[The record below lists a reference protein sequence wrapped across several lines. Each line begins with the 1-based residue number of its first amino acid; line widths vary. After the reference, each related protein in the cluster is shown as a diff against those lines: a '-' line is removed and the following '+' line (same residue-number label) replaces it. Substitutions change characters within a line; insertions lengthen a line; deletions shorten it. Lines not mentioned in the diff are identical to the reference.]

1 MLLSD
6 GTQDKGKGN
15 NYMNKNLT
23 IHRIT
28 AALMIG
34 VMLVP
39 LASCSLFARKEVIEA
54 ADKLG
59 SEITDG
65 SADDILAM
73 SGKKH
78 TKFKEEL
85 NALITG
91 EGYTEEENLYA
102 DAVRQTMEYE
112 VDESSV
118 SVDGDKATCDIV
130 ISLADYASLTG
141 GDYDTIDDLTEAISS
156 CDKTDITFTAEFEK
170 KDDEWRVE
178 NLNSEE
184 FLKIFG
190 YRDAEFTIGRA
201 SLIETAN
208 TLAGFI
214 EEGTSSDIA
223 AMSYEEME
231 TASLEYLLAE
241 GMTGDEKDF
250 ADAVR
255 QTFNVTVLEDTAT
268 VTGLDGTCDI
278 VVESADYE
286 SIASGNYSSISEL
299 LAAVATGDTIS
310 YTYTAEFTRTGDTWY
325 ITNLDSEDFEDIFI
339 YRYLVLSISDF
350 SGTYVAAVDVTD
362 EFNTQIEANV
372 GAGTTNGMTGSIIA
386 EVNMEL
392 NKDGT
397 YSIGIDRDVF
407 AQTLYDYADT
417 NIDKLITNFL
427 GVSSTDQI
435 ELLVML
441 AGYKDYADMR
451 SQLLG
456 QVTDMLSGLNTS
468 GLDRDGDY
476 IVSGSTITFCGDDN
490 TKTTDDI
497 TGTIDTYGKIT
508 VTAPITDPDAAM
520 LFGSDEITLVFAP
533 EN

>member
-1 MLLSD
+1 MVNRGTGMRIKDTICRMTSVLLA
-6 GTQDKGKGN
+6 
-15 NYMNKNLT
+15 
-23 IHRIT
+23 
-28 AALMIG
+28 AALAM
-34 VMLVP
+34 P
-39 LASCSLFARKEVIEA
+39 LASCSIFARREIIEA

-59 SEITDG
+59 DAITTG
-65 SADDILAM
+65 SVDDITAL

-78 TKFKEEL
+78 KKFKEEL

-112 VDESSV
+112 VDEASV
-118 SVDGDKATCDIV
+118 SVDGDYATCDIV
-130 ISLADYASLTG
+130 ISLADYASLTD
-141 GDYDTIDDLTEAISS
+141 GDYDTIYDLTDAVSS
-156 CDKTDITFTAEFEK
+156 CDKTDITFTAEFKK

-178 NLNSEE
+178 NLNSEDL
-184 FLKIFG
+184 LKIFE
-190 YRDAEFTIGRA
+190 YRNAEFTIGRA

-214 EEGTSSDIA
+214 ADGTSADIEA
-223 AMSYEEME
+223 LSYDPVEDG
-231 TASLEYLLAE
+231 AFEYLLAE
-241 GMTGDEKDF
+241 GITGDEKDF

-255 QTFNVTVLEDTAT
+255 QTFKVTVLEDTAV
-268 VTGLDGTCDI
+268 VTGLVGTCDI

-286 SIASGNYSSISEL
+286 SIADGNYSSISEL
-299 LAAVATGDTIS
+299 LAAVATSDTIS
-310 YTYTAEFTRTGDTWY
+310 CTYTAEFIREGDTWY
-325 ITNLDSEDFEDIFI
+325 ITNLDSEEFENIFI

-350 SGTYVAAVDVTD
+350 SGIYIAEVDVTD
-362 EFNTQIEANV
+362 EFNAQIDANV
-372 GAGTTNGMTGSIIA
+372 GAGSTNGMTGSIIA
-386 EVNMEL
+386 QVTMDL

-456 QVTDMLSGLNTS
+456 QVTDMLGGLNTS

-476 IVSGSTITFCGDDN
+476 TVSGSTITFYGDDN
-490 TKTTDDI
+490 TKSTDDI
-497 TGTIDTYGKIT
+497 TGSIDTYGKIT

-520 LFGSDEITLVFAP
+520 LFGADEITLVFAP
-533 EN
+533 ED

>member
-1 MLLSD
+1 MKIKDTICRMTSVLL
-6 GTQDKGKGN
+6 
-15 NYMNKNLT
+15 
-23 IHRIT
+23 I
-28 AALMIG
+28 AAMAI
-34 VMLVP
+34 P
-39 LASCSLFARKEVIEA
+39 LASCSIFARKEIIEA
-54 ADKLG
+54 ADRLG
-59 SEITDG
+59 ADITDG
-65 SADDILAM
+65 SADDILSM
-73 SGKKH
+73 SSKKH
-78 TKFKEEL
+78 KKFSEEL
-85 NALITG
+85 NALISG

-118 SVDGDKATCDIV
+118 TVDGDNATCNIV
-130 ISLADYASLTG
+130 ISIADYTSLTG
-141 GDYDTIDDLTEAISS
+141 GDYDTIYDLTDAVSS
-156 CDKTDITFTAEFEK
+156 CGKTDITFTAEFKK

-184 FLKIFG
+184 FLKIFE
-190 YRDAEFTIGRA
+190 YRNAEFTIGRA

-214 EEGTSSDIA
+214 AEGTSADIEA
-223 AMSYEEME
+223 LSFDPVEDGAF
-231 TASLEYLLAE
+231 EYLLAE
-241 GMTGDEKDF
+241 GITGDEKDF

-255 QTFNVTVLEDTAT
+255 QTFNVTVPEDSAT
-268 VTGLDGTCDI
+268 VTGLIGTCDI

-286 SIASGNYSSISEL
+286 SIADGNYSSISEL
-299 LAAVATGDTIS
+299 LAAVATSDTIS
-310 YTYTAEFTRTGDTWY
+310 YTFTAEFIREGDNWY
-325 ITNLDSEDFEDIFI
+325 ITNLG
-339 YRYLVLSISDF
+339 Y
-350 SGTYVAAVDVTD
+350 
-362 EFNTQIEANV
+362 V
-372 GAGTTNGMTGSIIA
+372 GAGSTNGMTGSIIA
-386 EVNMEL
+386 LVTMEL

-407 AQTLYDYADT
+407 AQTIYDYADT

-435 ELLVML
+435 ELLVKL

-456 QVTDMLSGLNTS
+456 QVTDMLGGLSTS

-476 IVSGSTITFCGDDN
+476 TVSGSTITFCGDDN

-497 TGTIDTYGKIT
+497 TGSIDTYGKIT

-520 LFGSDEITLVFAP
+520 LFGADEITLVFAP

>member
-1 MLLSD
+1 MSHDKLIIKLSTVVLVSALLTS
-6 GTQDKGKGN
+6 
-15 NYMNKNLT
+15 
-23 IHRIT
+23 
-28 AALMIG
+28 
-34 VMLVP
+34 

-141 GDYDTIDDLTEAISS
+141 GDYDTIDDLTEAVSS

-372 GAGTTNGMTGSIIA
+372 GSGTTNGMTGSIIA

>member
-1 MLLSD
+1 MKIKDTICRMTSVLL
-6 GTQDKGKGN
+6 
-15 NYMNKNLT
+15 
-23 IHRIT
+23 I
-28 AALMIG
+28 AAMAI
-34 VMLVP
+34 P
-39 LASCSLFARKEVIEA
+39 LASCCIFARKEIIEA
-54 ADKLG
+54 ADRLG
-59 SEITDG
+59 ADITDG
-65 SADDILAM
+65 SADDILSM
-73 SGKKH
+73 SSKKH
-78 TKFKEEL
+78 KKFSEEL
-85 NALITG
+85 NALISG

-102 DAVRQTMEYE
+102 DAVRQSMEYE

-118 SVDGDKATCDIV
+118 TVDGDNATCNIV
-130 ISLADYASLTG
+130 ISIADYTSLTG
-141 GDYDTIDDLTEAISS
+141 GDYDTIYDLTDAVSS
-156 CDKTDITFTAEFEK
+156 CGKTDITFTAEFKK

-184 FLKIFG
+184 FLKIFE
-190 YRDAEFTIGRA
+190 YRNAEFTIGRA

-214 EEGTSSDIA
+214 AEGTSADIEA
-223 AMSYEEME
+223 LSFDPVEDGAF
-231 TASLEYLLAE
+231 EYLLAE
-241 GMTGDEKDF
+241 GITGDEKDF

-255 QTFNVTVLEDTAT
+255 QTFNVTVPEDSAT
-268 VTGLDGTCDI
+268 VTGLIGTCDI

-286 SIASGNYSSISEL
+286 SIADGNYSSISEL
-299 LAAVATGDTIS
+299 LAAVATSDTIS
-310 YTYTAEFTRTGDTWY
+310 YTFTAEFIREGDNWY
-325 ITNLDSEDFEDIFI
+325 ITNLGSEDFENIFI
-339 YRYLVLSISDF
+339 YRYMVLSISDF
-350 SGTYVAAVDVTD
+350 SGTYVAEVDVTD

-372 GAGTTNGMTGSIIA
+372 GAGSTNGMTGSIIA
-386 EVNMEL
+386 LVTMEL

-407 AQTLYDYADT
+407 AQTIYDYADT

-435 ELLVML
+435 ELLVKL

-456 QVTDMLSGLNTS
+456 QVTDMLGGLSTS

-476 IVSGSTITFCGDDN
+476 TVSGSTITFCGDDN

-497 TGTIDTYGKIT
+497 TGSIDTYGKIT

-520 LFGSDEITLVFAP
+520 LFGADEITLVFAP

>member
-1 MLLSD
+1 
-6 GTQDKGKGN
+6 
-15 NYMNKNLT
+15 MNKNSLCYK
-23 IHRIT
+23 IT
-28 AALMIG
+28 AALLIVVTAM
-34 VMLVP
+34 P
-39 LASCSLFARKEVIEA
+39 LGSCSIFARKEVIEA
-54 ADKLG
+54 ADRLG
-59 SEITDG
+59 AGITEG
-65 SADDILAM
+65 SADDILSM
-73 SGKKH
+73 SSKKH
-78 TKFKEEL
+78 KKFGEEL
-85 NALITG
+85 GTIISG
-91 EGYTEEENLYA
+91 EGYTEEENIYA
-102 DAVRQTMEYE
+102 DAVRQTMEYS
-112 VDESSV
+112 VDEASV
-118 SVDGDKATCDIV
+118 SVDGDKATCDII
-130 ISLADYASLTG
+130 ISLADYASLTD
-141 GDYDTIDDLTEAISS
+141 GDYDTIDDLADAVLS
-156 CDKTDITFTAEFEK
+156 CAKTDITFTAEFEK

-178 NLNSEE
+178 NLNSDE
-184 FLKIFG
+184 FLKIFE

-214 EEGTSSDIA
+214 VEGTSSDIEA
-223 AMSYEEME
+223 LSYDPVEEG
-231 TASLEYLLAE
+231 ALEYLLAE
-241 GMTGDEKDF
+241 GTTGDEKDF

-255 QTFNVTVLEDTAT
+255 QTFNVTVLEDTAS
-268 VTGLDGTCDI
+268 VTGLVGTCDI

-299 LAAVATGDTIS
+299 LAAVATSDTIS
-310 YTYTAEFTRTGDTWY
+310 YTYTAGFIREGDTWY
-325 ITNLDSEDFEDIFI
+325 ITNLGSEDFENIFI

-350 SGTYVAAVDVTD
+350 SGTYIAEVDVTD

-372 GAGTTNGMTGSIIA
+372 GAGSTNGMTGTIVA
-386 EVNMEL
+386 LVTMDL

-435 ELLVML
+435 DLLVVF

-456 QVTDMLSGLNTS
+456 QVTDMLGGLNTS
-468 GLDRDGDY
+468 GLDREGDY
-476 IVSGSTITFCGDDN
+476 TVSGSTITFYGDDN

-497 TGTIDTYGKIT
+497 TGSIDTYGKIT

-520 LFGSDEITLVFAP
+520 LFGADEITLVFAP

>member
-1 MLLSD
+1 MKIKDTICRMTSVLL
-6 GTQDKGKGN
+6 
-15 NYMNKNLT
+15 
-23 IHRIT
+23 I
-28 AALMIG
+28 AAMAI
-34 VMLVP
+34 P
-39 LASCSLFARKEVIEA
+39 LASCSIFARKEIIEA
-54 ADKLG
+54 ADRLG
-59 SEITDG
+59 ADITDG
-65 SADDILAM
+65 SADDILSM
-73 SGKKH
+73 SSKKH
-78 TKFKEEL
+78 KKFSEEL
-85 NALITG
+85 YALISG

-102 DAVRQTMEYE
+102 DAVRQSMEYE

-118 SVDGDKATCDIV
+118 TVDGDNATCSIV
-130 ISLADYASLTG
+130 ISIADYTSLTG
-141 GDYDTIDDLTEAISS
+141 GDYDTIYDLTDAVSS
-156 CDKTDITFTAEFEK
+156 CGKTDITFTAEFKK

-184 FLKIFG
+184 FLKIFE
-190 YRDAEFTIGRA
+190 YRNAEFTIGRA

-214 EEGTSSDIA
+214 AEGTSADIEA
-223 AMSYEEME
+223 LSFDPVEDGVF
-231 TASLEYLLAE
+231 EYLLAE
-241 GMTGDEKDF
+241 GITGDEKDF

-255 QTFNVTVLEDTAT
+255 QTFNVTVPEDSAT
-268 VTGLDGTCDI
+268 VTGLIGTCDI

-286 SIASGNYSSISEL
+286 SIADGNYSSISEL
-299 LAAVATGDTIS
+299 LAAVATSDTIS
-310 YTYTAEFTRTGDTWY
+310 YTFTAEFIREGDNWY
-325 ITNLDSEDFEDIFI
+325 ITNLCSEDFENIFI
-339 YRYLVLSISDF
+339 YRYMVLSISDF
-350 SGTYVAAVDVTD
+350 SGTYVAEVDVTD

-372 GAGTTNGMTGSIIA
+372 GAGSTNGMTGSIIA
-386 EVNMEL
+386 LVTMEL

-407 AQTLYDYADT
+407 AQTIYDYADT

-435 ELLVML
+435 ELLVKL

-456 QVTDMLSGLNTS
+456 QVTDMLGGLSTS

-476 IVSGSTITFCGDDN
+476 TVSGSTITFCGDDN

-497 TGTIDTYGKIT
+497 TGSIDTYGKIT

-520 LFGSDEITLVFAP
+520 LFGADEITLVFAP